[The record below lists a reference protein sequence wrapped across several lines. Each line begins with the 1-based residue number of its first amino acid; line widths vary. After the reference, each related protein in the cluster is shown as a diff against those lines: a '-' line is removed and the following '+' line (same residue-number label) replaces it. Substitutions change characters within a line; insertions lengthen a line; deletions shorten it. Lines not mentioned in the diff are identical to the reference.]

1 MLSKIKLATAALLLG
16 ALTACGGGDGDDFN
30 SSFSKTITKNG
41 VTYVCKSQS
50 AANACENN
58 NDCTACETSTTG
70 AVITAQCATSMD
82 TTTVTQNGCIA
93 TLGGKQQTGVC
104 ISGGT
109 STALRLLTGTGY
121 SKQKVLAEGALFT
134 SGGDLIINGT
144 TIKCA

>member
-58 NDCTACETSTTG
+58 NDCTACETSTPG
-70 AVITAQCATSMD
+70 VVITAQCVTGAGTVKATE
-82 TTTVTQNGCIA
+82 NGCIA
-93 TLGGKQQTGVC
+93 TISNGQQTSVC
-104 ISGGT
+104 SG
-109 STALRLLTGTGY
+109 TALKMLTGTGHT
-121 SKQKVLAEGALFT
+121 KQKVIAEGATFSAGSVVL
-134 SGGDLIINGT
+134 NG
-144 TIKCA
+144 IKVSCS